1 LHWNYAVLELPIATL
16 IPESDTGPRRLP
28 SFVDRLVSFG
38 EDPNDSGDLRA
49 FKRIVIGSL
58 WISLVPNALT
68 SAYMFTADAPLAGVA
83 LTSVALVVLFMLL
96 TMRARPKAWPG
107 IFHMLVVANFGVSIA
122 MTYLFGGLAESGTN
136 FIWGFV
142 GVLAAVVVFRDR
154 RGAIWLAVFVVLV
167 ILTPILV
174 EDVEPRYDL
183 PDAATT
189 TAANLAIVGV
199 FVFVI
204 LLYFIRQRDAL
215 HDESE
220 ALLRNVLPDEI
231 ADRLRRSGGMI
242 ADYFEEASI
251 LFADVVDFTP
261 MSAEMTPAETVEL
274 LNEIF
279 SFFDELVDEAG
290 LEKIKTVGDEYMVA
304 AGVPH
309 PNPNHAHALADL
321 ALAIRDH
328 TESNEVQG
336 RRISFRIGINSGP
349 VVAGIIGQKKFTY
362 DLWGDSVNTASRM
375 ESHGVGGKIQI
386 SELTYGILQDD
397 FVCEPRGE
405 IEVKG
410 KGRVAVWYLEGRR

>member
-1 LHWNYAVLELPIATL
+1 
-16 IPESDTGPRRLP
+16 
-28 SFVDRLVSFG
+28 
-38 EDPNDSGDLRA
+38 
-49 FKRIVIGSL
+49 
-58 WISLVPNALT
+58 
-68 SAYMFTADAPLAGVA
+68 
-83 LTSVALVVLFMLL
+83 
-96 TMRARPKAWPG
+96 
-107 IFHMLVVANFGVSIA
+107 MLVVANFGVSIA

-142 GVLAAVVVFRDR
+142 GVRAAVVVFRDR

-183 PDAATT
+183 PDAAAT

-410 KGRVAVWYLEGRR
+410 KGRVAVWSTCAPDAAHLEQRRNGQLARSMRTRSPRRCGARAARHRMATPRAQRQVFEPLSTFEPKAEKHRTKASASGTSECRSSTDGHPTSRRSRVSGMRSTRPTHRCWSTARPASAGPDR